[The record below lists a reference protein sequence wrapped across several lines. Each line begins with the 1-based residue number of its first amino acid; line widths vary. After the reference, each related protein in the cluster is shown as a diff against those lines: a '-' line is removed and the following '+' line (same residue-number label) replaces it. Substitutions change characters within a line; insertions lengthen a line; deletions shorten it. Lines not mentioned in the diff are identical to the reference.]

1 MRTHPSARAL
11 LSLIAAFFAFPVFV
25 HGQQNTVLGPL
36 DTDSLS
42 QVVSEV
48 TVPSGNPA
56 IGDVISVLT
65 GLEVATAP
73 LGSPSGGFVYAYDE
87 GVGAPLR
94 RSGTFGPQFI
104 ERALTTG
111 RGTTSFGLNVF
122 DATYDTLSGLP
133 LNNLRVATFRGPQP
147 FISSSTL
154 NLRIRSQTAALFAS
168 MGVTDNFDLAI
179 GVPLVRLSID
189 AAMTQVEP
197 GIGSAILLANGS
209 STGFGDTAVLGKYRF
224 WSSTNEQTSLAAMFS
239 LRLPT
244 GDQDNLLGLGVW
256 RTMVGAI
263 ASTSIGRLAIH
274 ANGGYEFWDKSVALS
289 NNQPGPTDQIWGL
302 SDQVH
307 YGAAVEFELHPTFT
321 IMVETMG
328 RHVRNAGQLNSVSF
342 DTELSPE
349 LGIDGVNLLQVTS
362 GRLRKIV
369 FVPGIKWNIGGNR
382 IVSFGLRMAQADTGL
397 KDTLTPLVG
406 FNWTL

>member
-168 MGVTDNFDLAI
+168 MGVTDNLDLAI

-239 LRLPT
+239 LRL
-244 GDQDNLLGLGVW
+244 W